1 MIKLKLPSDCQ
12 NYSDIIDACYQP
24 MRDSNPLKQK
34 IIGNKNGLIS
44 ISTSY
49 IRWAEANNL
58 FKYKY
63 CKISDDEYLIMPNGS
78 RVNLLTNNDMI
89 QLYEEYFRGKKRG
102 GFYEKIIIS
111 AKNPKIQC
119 PFCCGIGEPEELDH
133 FLPKSNLGYYS
144 IYPYNLIPICK
155 TCNQTWKKT
164 FFPEEKN
171 EQLIH
176 PYLDNDCIF
185 NEQWLFAE
193 ITIDNSDVSL
203 STVKFYVKP
212 PNHWSDDLK
221 GKVRFHFEKF
231 DLDRRFSIK
240 SVGDLGDLM
249 EKIIRSKQNG
259 RNIQDFIDEHLDTII
274 NSTRY
279 YINSWK
285 KPLYQ
290 AIKEEIN
297 NIWNSI

>member
-1 MIKLKLPSDCQ
+1 MIKLKLPIDCQ
-12 NYSDIIDACYQP
+12 NYSAIIDACYQP
-24 MRDSNPLKQK
+24 MRESNPLKQK
-34 IIGNKNGLIS
+34 IIENKNGLIS

-49 IRWAEANNL
+49 IRWAETNNL

-63 CKISDDEYLIMPNGS
+63 CKIPDDEYLIMPNS
-78 RVNLLTNNDMI
+78 STVNLLTNNDMI
-89 QLYEEYFRGKKRG
+89 KIYEEHFRDNRRG
-102 GFYEKIIIS
+102 GFYEKIINS

-193 ITIDNSDVSL
+193 ITIDNSDISL
-203 STVKFYVKP
+203 STVKFYVNP
-212 PNHWSDDLK
+212 PNHWSEDLK

-231 DLDRRFSIK
+231 ELDKRFSTR
-240 SVGDLGDLM
+240 VGIDLGELID
-249 EKIIRSKQNG
+249 EVIYAKSN
-259 RNIQDFIDEHLDTII
+259 NTNPQDFISARLAIHKESYPANH
-274 NSTRY
+274 
-279 YINSWK
+279 WK
-285 KPLYQ
+285 KALYQ
-290 AIKEEIN
+290 AFELQIRD
-297 NIWNSI
+297 IWNCS